1 MLSKA
6 ALNWIKRKQ
15 PTTVQA
21 RLALMLTVPA
31 STLGVFI
38 STVIA
43 PGSVGQGIFTLL
55 KVWLVLLP
63 LVWATRIDGDRLR
76 LPRLTRQD
84 ILAGLGLGLI
94 MFAAITGAYGLFGPQ
109 WIDFNDIRAKAA
121 QVGLTSPVVFLVG
134 AAYWTFINAFIEE
147 AVWRNFIYR
156 KCEVLVPRISAVL
169 LAAFFFTLHHSL
181 ALWFYTQDWRV
192 VVLGS
197 LGVFLAGVSW
207 SICYSLS
214 RSLWPGYLSH
224 ILADAAIALVGY
236 HLLFS

>member
-1 MLSKA
+1 MPTPTS
-6 ALNWIKRKQ
+6 LNWINHKLSARN
-15 PTTVQA
+15 QA
-21 RLALMLTVPA
+21 QLALLLTVPA

-38 STVIA
+38 STAIA
-43 PGSVGQGIFTLL
+43 PGGVGQGIFALL

-63 LVWATRIDGDRLR
+63 LLWATRVDGDRLR
-76 LPRLTRQD
+76 LPRLTRQG

-94 MFAAITGAYGLFGPQ
+94 MVAAITGAYGLFGPQ
-109 WIDFNDIRAKAA
+109 WIDFTEIRAKAA
-121 QVGLTSPVVFLVG
+121 QVGLTSPSVFLVG

-156 KCEVLVPRISAVL
+156 KCELLVTRLAAVL
-169 LAAFFFTLHHSL
+169 LAAFFFTIHHSL

-192 VVLGS
+192 VLVGS
-197 LGVFLAGVSW
+197 FGVFLAGVSW